1 MELFFHRVEV
11 ILVDVV
17 VEVEVVVAQAVEQ
30 VVDELLLVGRQ
41 EVRAVAV
48 AVVVAYIA
56 EVLS

>member
-1 MELFFHRVEV
+1 M
-11 ILVDVV
+11 VDVI

-56 EVLS
+56 EVLG